1 MSCRYP
7 SIFYVQC
14 SFTTLHSNISL
25 SLSLSL
31 CSSLH
36 PQQQAAPLWA
46 KFWTSF
52 LPVQR
57 EFFPFHCYQV
67 LPHMIVGVFSSTIV
81 GIFSPWYKAWR
92 LVDIEFYLYHKSPK
106 TERERRMDKT
116 LTWPADCVSEHWC
129 IFPEWAATCWCF
141 LLLSDALLCCES
153 SHNAQS
159 QPGHTDTTWRH
170 KQHRAGE
177 A

>member
-1 MSCRYP
+1 M
-7 SIFYVQC
+7 V
-14 SFTTLHSNISL
+14 ISVAIYDINKT
-25 SLSLSL
+25 
-31 CSSLH
+31 
-36 PQQQAAPLWA
+36 Q
-46 KFWTSF
+46 
-52 LPVQR
+52 
-57 EFFPFHCYQV
+57 YQ
-67 LPHMIVGVFSSTIV
+67 
-81 GIFSPWYKAWR
+81 
-92 LVDIEFYLYHKSPK
+92 PK

-170 KQHRAGE
+170 KQHRAYFVLNLDKANKVVYASSHSSIYTCAQWACVALEFLLGFCLPVDSFY
-177 A
+177 ASLLQKNSFICSNHKCIGGNDSTDTQLHF